1 MVAMAP
7 KLRSF
12 FLINFGLL
20 LTALG
25 IVLFKIPNHFV
36 TGGVSG
42 LSIIVA
48 DLLPGLTVGPAMT
61 VINLFLVVWGFSVL
75 GKQFG
80 WNTVYSSFALSGMVW
95 GLNLLLPMTQPFTG
109 DALLELFFAIGL
121 PAIGSAIVF
130 NQNSSTGGTDIVAKV
145 LSTKTPINTGSALLV
160 SDFVIAAS
168 ALVVFDIQTGLYSL
182 LGLILK
188 AFLID
193 LVIEGLNTHKKLEI
207 ITSNPDPILDFI
219 LHTLH
224 RGATLYPAT
233 GAYTNTPWKAIHTVV
248 GRRQALAIRTRLK
261 ELDPKAF
268 VTITTTTETIG
279 KGFRQ

>member
-1 MVAMAP
+1 MTKIRP
-7 KLRSF
+7 
-12 FLINFGLL
+12 FLFINFGLS

-42 LSIIVA
+42 LSII
-48 DLLPGLTVGPAMT
+48 LTGLFPGLTVGPAMT
-61 VINLFLVVWGFSVL
+61 VINLVLVVWGFFVL
-75 GKQFG
+75 GPKFG
-80 WNTVYSSFALSGMVW
+80 WNTVYSSFALSAMVW
-95 GLNLLLPMTQPFTG
+95 GLNLVLPMNQPFTH

-121 PAIGSAIVF
+121 PAVGSAIVF

-145 LSTKTPINTGSALLV
+145 LSTKTAINTGTALLV

-168 ALVVFDIQTGLYSL
+168 AVWVFGIQTGLYSL
-182 LGLILK
+182 LGLVMK

-207 ITSNPDPILDFI
+207 ITAHPDAILEFI

-233 GAYTNTPWKAIHTVV
+233 GAFTGQDWKVIHTVV
-248 GRRQALAIRTRLK
+248 GRRQTLAIRRRLK

-279 KGFRQ
+279 KGFRG

>member
-1 MVAMAP
+1 MLTKFRP
-7 KLRSF
+7 FL
-12 FLINFGLL
+12 LINFGLL

-42 LSIIVA
+42 LSIILA
-48 DLLPGLTVGPAMT
+48 GLFPGLTVGPAMT
-61 VINLFLVVWGFSVL
+61 AINLILVVWGFFVL
-75 GKQFG
+75 GPKFG
-80 WNTVYSSFALSGMVW
+80 WNTVYSSFALSAMVW
-95 GLNLLLPMTQPFTG
+95 GLNLVLPMTEPFTH

-145 LSTKTPINTGSALLV
+145 LSSKTPINTGSALLI

-168 ALVVFDIQTGLYSL
+168 ALAVFGIQTGLYSI
-182 LGLILK
+182 LGLVLK

-207 ITSNPDPILDFI
+207 ITTQPDAILDFI

-233 GAYTNTPWKAIHTVV
+233 GAFTGQSWKAVHTVV
-248 GRRQALAIRTRLK
+248 GRRQALAIRRRLH

-279 KGFRQ
+279 KGFRG

>member
-1 MVAMAP
+1 MTL
-7 KLRSF
+7 KLRPF
-12 FLINFGLL
+12 LLINFGLL

-42 LSIIVA
+42 LSILLA
-48 DLLPGLTVGPAMT
+48 DLLPGVTVGPAMT
-61 VINLFLVVWGFSVL
+61 AINLVLVVWGFWVL
-75 GKQFG
+75 GPKFG

-95 GLNLLLPMTQPFTG
+95 GLDLLIPLDQPFTG

-121 PAIGSAIVF
+121 PAVGAAVVF

-145 LSTKTPINTGSALLV
+145 LSTKTPINTGSALLI

-168 ALVVFDIQTGLYSL
+168 ALAVFDVRTGLYSI
-182 LGLILK
+182 LGLVLK

-207 ITSNPDPILDFI
+207 ITTQADPILDFI

-224 RGATLYPAT
+224 RGATLYPARGAFT
-233 GAYTNTPWKAIHTVV
+233 GQDWQVIHTVV
-248 GRRQALAIRTRLK
+248 GRRQALAIRRRLK

-279 KGFRQ
+279 KGFR

>member
-1 MVAMAP
+1 MRP
-7 KLRSF
+7 TLPSF
-12 FLINFGLL
+12 LLINLGLS

-42 LSIIVA
+42 LSII
-48 DLLPGLTVGPAMT
+48 LSGLFPGLSVGPGMT
-61 VINLFLVVWGFSVL
+61 LINLLLVVWGFLVL

-95 GLNLLLPMTQPFTG
+95 ILDLLLPLSQPLTS
-109 DALLELFFAIGL
+109 DPLLELLFAIAL
-121 PAIGSAIVF
+121 PAVGSAIVF

-145 LSTKTPINTGSALLV
+145 LSTKTAINTGTALLI
-160 SDFVIAAS
+160 SDFAIAAS
-168 ALVVFDIQTGLYSL
+168 ALVVFGVQTGLYSV

-207 ITSNPDPILDFI
+207 ITSHPDPLLDFI
-219 LHTLH
+219 LNTLH
-224 RGATLYPAT
+224 RGATVYPAT
-233 GAYTNTPWKAIHTVV
+233 GAYTGQHWRVIHTVV
-248 GRRQALAIRTRLK
+248 GRRQALAIRRVVH

-268 VTITTTTETIG
+268 ITITTTTETIG